1 MLFSEFANILYKHS
15 GTAYKPYEFFL
26 SLFDN
31 IMRAPQTVE
40 EIKLSENDRYNP
52 FGVLKPDSLDRLLKG
67 SNPLNPKKVHVV
79 ISRKDTDKFAN
90 YISNL
95 NDHNQMAIEDEIKKM
110 IPGFNPDE
118 VLGYACADLFLQ
130 ILDDIY
136 EGRESSSIN
145 VSNNATSPSKLA
157 SLPSQTIYYD
167 ESDGKLHIGN
177 VEISIPKE
185 IEPPQDIAPE
195 EERYVSELLAAYA
208 EAIKSGHLT
217 KADLDSLPTKFK
229 RNFSDQRINYY
240 SALRIDRFIRESIDK
255 GEEHSKKWKSETHD
269 YIKDTLWDDYDD
281 GYKRLLAVMKK
292 VVDCSTTSVVD
303 NIQNLVGP
311 KEKKG
316 TCHLLVNDGCVRW
329 VDEDE

>member
-1 MLFSEFANILYKHS
+1 MLFSEFANILFKHS
-15 GTAYKPYEFFL
+15 DTSYKPYEFFL

-31 IMRAPQTVE
+31 IMREPQSAE
-40 EIKLSENDRYNP
+40 EIKLSEESKYNP
-52 FGVLKPDSLDRLLKG
+52 FDSLAPDSLDRFFKG
-67 SNPLNPKKVHVV
+67 TLPLSKRNVHKV

-90 YISNL
+90 YISKL
-95 NDHNQMAIEDEIKKM
+95 NDHNQIAIEEEIKAM
-110 IPGFNPDE
+110 IPDFNSDE

-136 EGRESSSIN
+136 EGRESSSI
-145 VSNNATSPSKLA
+145 SNSSPSSSKLT
-157 SLPSQTIYYD
+157 SLPPRNIYYD
-167 ESDGKLHIGN
+167 ELDGKLHIGD

-185 IEPPQDIAPE
+185 IEPPQDISPE
-195 EERYVSELLAAYA
+195 EEKYVCELLAAYA
-208 EAIKSGHLT
+208 EATKSGELT
-217 KADLDSLPTKFK
+217 KSDLDSLPTKYK

-240 SALRIDRFIRESIDK
+240 SALRIDRFIRESLDK

-269 YIKDTLWDDYDD
+269 YIKETLWDDYDD

-329 VDEDE
+329 VNEDE